1 MAAIS
6 TKVEDQIVIN
16 SFIGEI
22 TVDGVMHYVQE
33 NIEDWIGKPV
43 LWEVSKA
50 SFSNISTEEWKKFPR
65 NLGPLSEKRKGSK
78 TALVA
83 SEDFPFGMLRM
94 FEILAENEK
103 LAIQFQTFRDINKAK
118 AWLLSSR

>member
-16 SFIGEI
+16 SIIDEI

-33 NIEDWIGKPV
+33 NIEDWTGKPV

-50 SFSNISTEEWKKFPR
+50 SFGNISTKEWKKIPR
-65 NLGPLSEKRKGSK
+65 NLGPLSEKRKGDK

-103 LAIQFQTFRDINKAK
+103 LAIQFKTFRDINKAK

>member
-1 MAAIS
+1 MTAI
-6 TKVEDQIVIN
+6 TTTLENQVIIN
-16 SFIGEI
+16 SVTGEVSAEELI
-22 TVDGVMHYVQE
+22 NYVME
-33 NIEDWIGKPV
+33 NYEDWIGKPV

-50 SFSNISTEEWKKFPR
+50 SFGSISTEEWKSLPYRFAS
-65 NLGPLSEKRKGSK
+65 LSEKRRGEK

-83 SEDFPFGMLRM
+83 TEDYPFGMLRM

-118 AWLLSSR
+118 AWLLSGR